1 MGQAMHKSRLCQL
14 VIDVNDL
21 DAGEAFWAA
30 AVSGRVEPIS
40 EASTGT
46 YRRLRLPH
54 TELRLL
60 LQLVPEPKRCKSRT
74 HLDIEA
80 TDIEAEAG
88 RLVKLGATRVRHVT
102 ERGFQFWVLTDPF
115 GNEFCVLE
123 PEFPDL
129 LSNQPTWPA
138 EATTPDATADKLG
151 RPQDRHPAADW

>member
-1 MGQAMHKSRLCQL
+1 MHKSRLCQL

-21 DAGEAFWAA
+21 DAGEAFWAG
-30 AVSGRVEPIS
+30 AVSGQVEPVS
-40 EASTGT
+40 EASTGI
-46 YRRLRLPH
+46 YRRLKLPH

-80 TDIEAEAG
+80 TDIEAEAT
-88 RLVKLGATRVRHVT
+88 RLQELGATRVRHVA

-129 LSNQPTWPA
+129 LANQPTWPA
-138 EATTPDATADKLG
+138 RATSTDATDDGLAEPPG
-151 RPQDRHPAADW
+151 RQPASDW